1 MLVPVSDRLARR
13 DRVRESLEAFRT
25 SNPGQSNLNAVLADM
40 VLREKFVPLACADD
54 FERTIDSFVD
64 VFVLSGHAEERWK
77 RC

>member
-1 MLVPVSDRLARR
+1 MLVLLSSDRRARR

-54 FERTIDSFVD
+54 
-64 VFVLSGHAEERWK
+64 L
-77 RC
+77 